1 MRLPAIALRNLARNR
16 RRTALSLLIVACGS
30 AGLVVTAGF
39 IRFSFEGLET
49 TLIHGGLGHLE
60 VLTTGSPATATER
73 AGLPDIA
80 DWESVRG
87 TVEAIPGV
95 LAASGTI
102 HLTGIISRGD
112 RSAAFLAL
120 GTEPDRERRMGFEVK
135 VRGGADLPVEKPAE
149 GEDRVLLG
157 TGLARTLGVGVGDTV
172 TLLAVTTS
180 GNLNAVDMTVAGI
193 VTTGLQDLDGRLL
206 KLHLVSAQRLVES
219 DRVSSIVVTL
229 RETHDT
235 AAVSTV
241 IAARLAGRA
250 PALSVLDWQARAPFY
265 GQVRG
270 LYTGIFWF
278 LGGIIFVLVC
288 LSTSNTLLMSV
299 MERVREI
306 GTLLALGTSRAQIG
320 ILILLEAQWL
330 GLIGALLGG
339 LIGLAVARVI
349 DALGV
354 EMPPPPG
361 AVDPIPL
368 HLALAPRDLA
378 LTVAL
383 MLVVLSLAAALP
395 LARTLRL
402 RIVDALGHV

>member
-1 MRLPAIALRNLARNR
+1 MRLPVIALRNLARNR
-16 RRTALSLLIVACGS
+16 RRTLLSLLIVACGS

-39 IRFSFEGLET
+39 IRFSFQGLET

-60 VLTTGSPATATER
+60 VLAAGSPTTATER
-73 AGLPDIA
+73 SGVPDME
-80 DWESVRG
+80 DWEALRAG
-87 TVEAIPGV
+87 VEAVPHV
-95 LAASGTI
+95 RAASGTI
-102 HLTGIISRGD
+102 HLTGIVSRGE

-135 VRGGADLPVEKPAE
+135 VRSGADLPPERPAE
-149 GEDRVLLG
+149 GDDRVLLG
-157 TGLARTLGVGVGDTV
+157 TGLARSLGAGPGDIV
-172 TLLAVTTS
+172 TLLAMTAGGT
-180 GNLNAVDMTVAGI
+180 LNAMDMTVDGI

-219 DRVSSIVVTL
+219 ERVSSIVVTL
-229 RETHDT
+229 HDT
-235 AAVSTV
+235 RDLATASAAITTH
-241 IAARLAGRA
+241 LAGHK

-265 GQVRG
+265 SQVRG

-278 LGGIIFVLVC
+278 LGGIIFLLVC
-288 LSTSNTLLMSV
+288 LSASNTLLMSV

-306 GTLLALGTSRAQIG
+306 GTLLALGTSRRQVG
-320 ILILLEAQWL
+320 LLILMEAQWL

-339 LIGLAVARVI
+339 LVGLAISRAI
-349 DALGV
+349 DAAGV

-368 HLALAPRDLA
+368 HLALTPGDLGS
-378 LTVAL
+378 TVIL
-383 MLVVLSLAAALP
+383 MILVLSVAAVVP
-395 LARTLRL
+395 LARALRL